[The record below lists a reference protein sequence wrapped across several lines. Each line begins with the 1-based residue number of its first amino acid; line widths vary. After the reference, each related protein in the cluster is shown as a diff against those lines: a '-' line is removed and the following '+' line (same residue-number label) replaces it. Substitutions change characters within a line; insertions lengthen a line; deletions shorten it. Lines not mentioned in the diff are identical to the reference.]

1 MAGKEPTRRES
12 HVHCPRCKRS
22 RLVEIALKIG
32 SRPVRMRNCSN
43 CDTRWWDSDGEAM
56 PLTGVLQLASSK

>member
-1 MAGKEPTRRES
+1 M
-12 HVHCPRCKRS
+12 HCPRCKRS

-32 SRPVRMRNCSN
+32 NRPVRMRNCSS
-43 CDTRWWDSDGEAM
+43 CDTRWWDSDGKAM